1 MYIYERASR
10 MALESQKAE
19 NVYGGGISRT
29 GGGSYGG
36 YGGVFA

>member
-1 MYIYERASR
+1 

-19 NVYGGGISRT
+19 NVYGGGTSGT